1 MLAAFEIFRVG
12 KFTEVGKRARLSQ
25 LSLVRRLKPSP
36 SAPSTTAVLV
46 CTPRLERSLC
56 ASSDNPTHQNLDFFS
71 LSIALAIFFV
81 LIIGMCSKAPEA
93 ALPRA
98 PSNRGVDL
106 SCTTIASTEN
116 ATADRITAPRL

>member
-12 KFTEVGKRARLSQ
+12 KFTEVGRRARLSQ

-36 SAPSTTAVLV
+36 SAPSTTAVLLG
-46 CTPRLERSLC
+46 TLRLGRSLC
-56 ASSDNPTHQNLDFFS
+56 ASSDKPIHQNSDFFS

-106 SCTTIASTEN
+106 SCTIMASAEN